1 MNQAMSGFKTRNWLT
16 VAILMLAVVGFA
28 YDRYLCAVASVP
40 PQAFAAM
47 AEGASARVLGRVQ
60 AGSVKLEAGNLSF
73 VLEDGGA
80 SVQISYR
87 GPDQDMVRELKTL
100 LVFGKRLPDGSM
112 AAGGV
117 SIAANYGFITAAYG
131 LGIGLLLVFA
141 WVQERA
147 VRTMEKRL

>member
-1 MNQAMSGFKTRNWLT
+1 MTGFRTRNWLA
-16 VAILMLAVVGFA
+16 VAVMMLAVIGFA

-40 PQAFAAM
+40 PQVFATM
-47 AEGASARVLGRVQ
+47 AEGASVRVLGRVQ
-60 AGSVKLEAGNLSF
+60 AGSVKREGDNLRF

-80 SVQISYR
+80 AIQVSYR

-112 AAGGV
+112 EAGGV
-117 SIAANYGFITAAYG
+117 SIAANYDFITAAYV
-131 LGIGLLLVFA
+131 LGIGLLLAFA

-147 VRTMEKRL
+147 VRIMERRLEQA